1 MNDVI
6 GQIMTMAV
14 AVLISPIPIAAEI
27 VLLFSARP
35 KPNAAAYGGGFVLGV
50 GVALGALT
58 AVAATQDLSAG
69 SDGATW
75 VAWLKVVLGATLAV
89 AGVRRF
95 LSRPEPGAAAAPRWM
110 DGIEDFTPGRSFLV
124 GVGIG
129 ALNPKNL
136 VVGLATAVVIAA
148 GGLSTGEEVATIVAY
163 AVFAS
168 LGVLA
173 PLVVAVAMGPRSDEL
188 LGEWRSW
195 LVANNAA
202 VMAVLLTV
210 IGVAVAGKGVAAI

>member
-1 MNDVI
+1 VNDVI
-6 GQIMTMAV
+6 GQVMTMAV
-14 AVLISPIPIAAEI
+14 AVLVSPIPIAAEI

-50 GVALGALT
+50 GLALGALT
-58 AVAATQDLSAG
+58 AVAATRDLSPG

-75 VAWLKVVLGATLAV
+75 AGWLKVVLGAALAV
-89 AGVRRF
+89 AGVHRF
-95 LSRPEPGAAAAPRWM
+95 LTRPAPGGAAPPKWM
-110 DGIEDFTPGRSFLV
+110 AGIEDFTPGRSLVV

-136 VVGLATAVVIAA
+136 VVGLAAAVVIAA
-148 GGLSTGEEVATIVAY
+148 GDLSTGGEVATIVAY

-173 PLVVAVAMGPRSDEL
+173 PLVVAIAMGPRADDL

-195 LVANNAA
+195 LVANNDV

-210 IGVAVAGKGVAAI
+210 IGVAVAGKGVAAL